1 MAELMNWDWSKNDL
15 SSLTESLAAV
25 LLEEWGGPRSPLAL
39 KYINE
44 TIIPDLVYCFCNN
57 TDLLTNS
64 TFAEIIQ
71 WKLKNQFANPS
82 AVVVDLA
89 KDLLKPAQRIINRPQ
104 ITDPKEPWR
113 RIFRLWIG
121 EESLP
126 NIAEKT
132 GYPLDYLD
140 LLVLRLK
147 KLKAFTAN
155 TRASLL
161 ECQQNT
167 ELREFGFEQLSFLY
181 QFQTSVAGEPLYKER
196 LILEQV
202 IWDLGMP
209 LLVPDLVN
217 LLELIHTHEGEL
229 DENSLSSSMSE
240 VAGIWGS
247 GIGASV
253 GDRRGNLFSCVI
265 DGLISLHY
273 IQKNKAGKLTLS
285 EKSAQTIAG
294 YLLPKLGEQLKRA
307 IAIHD
312 SELASRILLSQNEA
326 VLLHLIDWTLRE
338 LNQEPTF
345 EALSGIYKKVSRR
358 VDLYL
363 LKVFAN
369 FPIAF
374 DLLMKCL
381 SDNDSLV
388 RARACESLGQIGN
401 KAAVFSLIQLLR
413 DPVVGVKEM
422 AAQALGEMAAVP
434 AVKELVRVAED
445 YGESINVRERAR
457 GAVRKIE
464 SLNLDKVKLTESP

>member
-1 MAELMNWDWSKNDL
+1 MAELTKWDWTKLDL
-15 SSLTESLAAV
+15 TSLTESLATV

-44 TIIPDLVYCFCNN
+44 TIIPDLVHCFCNN
-57 TDLLTNS
+57 ADLLTNT

-89 KDLLKPAQRIINRPQ
+89 KDLLEPAQRIINRPQ

-121 EESLP
+121 DESLP
-126 NIAEKT
+126 NIADRT

-147 KLKAFTAN
+147 KLKAFTVN

-161 ECQQNT
+161 ECQQYT
-167 ELREFGFEQLSFLY
+167 ELRELGFEQLSFLY
-181 QFQTSVAGEPLYKER
+181 QFQAAVTGEPLYKER

-209 LLVPDLVN
+209 LQVQDLVA
-217 LLELIHTHEGEL
+217 LLEIIHTHEGDMDEYEL
-229 DENSLSSSMSE
+229 VSAMSE
-240 VAGIWGS
+240 AAGMWGA
-247 GIGASV
+247 GIGASG
-253 GDRRGNLFSCVI
+253 GDQRVNLFSCVI

-285 EKSAQTIAG
+285 EKSARTIAG

-307 IAIHD
+307 IAIRD
-312 SELASRILLSQNEA
+312 IKLAEGILLGQNEE
-326 VLLHLIDWTLRE
+326 VLIRLIDWTVRE
-338 LNQEPTF
+338 LNQDQAF
-345 EALSGIYKKVSRR
+345 EVLNGIYQKVSRR
-358 VDLYL
+358 VDIYV

-369 FPIAF
+369 FPLTF
-374 DLLMKCL
+374 DFLIKCL
-381 SDNDSLV
+381 ANNDSLI
-388 RARACESLGQIGN
+388 RARACESLGHIGN
-401 KAAVFSLIQLLR
+401 KVAIFSLIQLLR
-413 DPVVGVKEM
+413 DPVVGVREM
-422 AAQALGEMAAVP
+422 TAQALGDMGAVA
-434 AVKELVRVAED
+434 AVKELSRVAED

-457 GAVRKIE
+457 VAVRRIE
-464 SLNLDKVKLTESP
+464 GG

>member
-1 MAELMNWDWSKNDL
+1 MELMKWDWTKNDL
-15 SSLTESLAAV
+15 TSLTESLAAV

-44 TIIPDLVYCFCNN
+44 TIIPDLVHCFCNN
-57 TDLLTNS
+57 ADILTNS

-89 KDLLKPAQRIINRPQ
+89 NDLLLPAQKILNRPQ

-121 EESLP
+121 DESLP
-126 NIAEKT
+126 NIAERT

-155 TRASLL
+155 SRASLL

-167 ELREFGFEQLSFLY
+167 ELRDFGFEQLSFLY
-181 QFQTSVAGEPLYKER
+181 QFQTAFAGDPLFKER

-209 LLVPDLVN
+209 LQVQDLVT
-217 LLELIHTHEGEL
+217 LLEIIHTHEGQM
-229 DENSLSSSMSE
+229 DEESLISAMGQT
-240 VAGIWGS
+240 AGL
-247 GIGASV
+247 
-253 GDRRGNLFSCVI
+253 LFSCVI

-285 EKSAQTIAG
+285 EKSARTIAG
-294 YLLPKLGEQLKRA
+294 YLLPKLGEQLKSA

-312 SELASRILLSQNEA
+312 IDLAKGVLLGQNEA
-326 VLLHLIDWTLRE
+326 VLIRLIDWTVRE
-338 LNQEPTF
+338 LKQEQAF
-345 EALSGIYKKVSRR
+345 EVLSGIYQKVSRR
-358 VDLYL
+358 VDIYL

-369 FPIAF
+369 YPMAF

-381 SDNDSLV
+381 SDNDSLI
-388 RARACESLGQIGN
+388 RASACEALGQLGN
-401 KAAVFSLIQLLR
+401 KAAIDSLIQLLS

-422 AAQALGEMAAVP
+422 AARALGNIGAAT
-434 AVKELVRVAED
+434 AVTELLRVAED

-457 GAVRKIE
+457 GALRKIE
-464 SLNLDKVKLTESP
+464 KA

>member
-1 MAELMNWDWSKNDL
+1 MAELTKWDWTKNDL
-15 SSLTESLAAV
+15 TSLTESLAAV

-57 TDLLTNS
+57 ADLLTNS
-64 TFAEIIQ
+64 TFAEIVQ

-121 EESLP
+121 DESLP
-126 NIAEKT
+126 NIAERT

-140 LLVLRLK
+140 LLILRLK

-181 QFQTSVAGEPLYKER
+181 QFQTAVAGEPLYKER

-209 LLVPDLVN
+209 LQVQDLVT

-229 DENSLSSSMSE
+229 DEYELVSATGE
-240 VAGIWGS
+240 VA
-247 GIGASV
+247 
-253 GDRRGNLFSCVI
+253 GNLFSCVI

-285 EKSAQTIAG
+285 EKSARTIAG

-307 IAIHD
+307 ISIHD
-312 SELASRILLSQNEA
+312 FELARSILLGQNEE
-326 VLLHLIDWTLRE
+326 VLIRLIDWTVRE
-338 LNQEPTF
+338 LNQDQAF
-345 EALSGIYKKVSRR
+345 EVLSGIYKKVSRR
-358 VDLYL
+358 VDIYL

-369 FPIAF
+369 FPLTIDF
-374 DLLMKCL
+374 LMKCL
-381 SDNDSLV
+381 ADNDSLI
-388 RARACESLGQIGN
+388 RARACESLGNIGN
-401 KAAVFSLIQLLR
+401 KVATFSLIQLLR

-422 AAQALGEMAAVP
+422 AAQALGDMGAVV
-434 AVKELVRVAED
+434 AVKELLRVAED
-445 YGESINVRERAR
+445 YGESINVREKAR
-457 GAVRKIE
+457 GALRRLE
-464 SLNLDKVKLTESP
+464 SQSGEGFSTC

>member
-1 MAELMNWDWSKNDL
+1 MAESINWDWTKNDL
-15 SSLTESLAAV
+15 TSLTESLAAV

-44 TIIPDLVYCFCNN
+44 TIIPDLVLCFSNN
-57 TDLLTNS
+57 ADLLTNT

-113 RIFRLWIG
+113 RIFRLWIS

-126 NIAEKT
+126 NIAERT

-155 TRASLL
+155 TRTSLL

-167 ELREFGFEQLSFLY
+167 ELREFGNEQLSFLY
-181 QFQTSVAGEPLYKER
+181 QFQTAVTGEPLYKER

-209 LLVPDLVN
+209 LLVQDLVT
-217 LLELIHTHEGEL
+217 LLEVIHTHEGEL
-229 DENSLSSSMSE
+229 DEDSLISAMGE
-240 VAGIWGS
+240 
-247 GIGASV
+247 GA
-253 GDRRGNLFSCVI
+253 GNLFSCVI
-265 DGLISLHY
+265 DGLITLHY

-285 EKSAQTIAG
+285 EKSAQTLAG

-307 IAIHD
+307 LAIQD
-312 SELASRILLSQNEA
+312 FESAQGILLGQNEA
-326 VLLHLIDWTLRE
+326 VLIRLIDWTSRE
-338 LNQEPTF
+338 LNQEQAF
-345 EALSGIYKKVSRR
+345 VVLSGIYTLVSRR

-369 FPIAF
+369 YPMAF

-381 SDNDSLV
+381 SDNDSLI
-388 RARACESLGQIGN
+388 RAKACEALGRIGN
-401 KAAVFSLIQLLR
+401 KAAVFSLVQLLK
-413 DPVVGVKEM
+413 DSVVGVREM
-422 AAQALGEMAAVP
+422 AALALGEMGAVP
-434 AVKELVRVAED
+434 AVKELLRVAED

-457 GAVRKIE
+457 EALRKIE
-464 SLNLDKVKLTESP
+464 SSSLSKAKSTENP

>member
-1 MAELMNWDWSKNDL
+1 MAELINWDWTKNDL
-15 SSLTESLAAV
+15 TSLTESLAAV

-44 TIIPDLVYCFCNN
+44 TIIPDLVSCFCNN
-57 TDLLTNS
+57 ADLLTNS

-89 KDLLKPAQRIINRPQ
+89 KDLLKPAQKIINRPQ

-121 EESLP
+121 DESLP
-126 NIAEKT
+126 NIAERT

-147 KLKAFTAN
+147 KLKVFTVN

-181 QFQTSVAGEPLYKER
+181 QFQTAVAGEPLYKER

-209 LLVPDLVN
+209 LLVPDLVT
-217 LLELIHTHEGEL
+217 LLEIIHTHEGEL
-229 DENSLSSSMSE
+229 DEDSLIR
-240 VAGIWGS
+240 AS
-247 GIGASV
+247 GGYQ
-253 GDRRGNLFSCVI
+253 RGNLFSCVI

-307 IAIHD
+307 ISIHD
-312 SELASRILLSQNEA
+312 FKLAKEILLGQNQE
-326 VLLHLIDWTLRE
+326 VLIRLIDWTLRE
-338 LNQEPTF
+338 LNQEQAF
-345 EALSGIYKKVSRR
+345 VVLSGIYKKVSRR
-358 VDLYL
+358 VDIYL

-369 FPIAF
+369 VPIAF

-381 SDNDSLV
+381 GDNDSLI
-388 RARACESLGQIGN
+388 RARSCEALGHIGN
-401 KAAVFSLIQLLR
+401 KVAVFSLIQLLR

-422 AAQALGEMAAVP
+422 AAQALGEMGAVAAVQ
-434 AVKELVRVAED
+434 ELLRVAED

-464 SLNLDKVKLTESP
+464 SINLSKAKLTGNP

>member
-1 MAELMNWDWSKNDL
+1 VAELNWDWSKQDL
-15 SSLTESLAAV
+15 TSLTESLAAV

-44 TIIPDLVYCFCNN
+44 TIIPDLVHCFCNN
-57 TDLLTNS
+57 ADLLMNA

-89 KDLLKPAQRIINRPQ
+89 KDLLKPAQKIINRPQ

-121 EESLP
+121 DESLP
-126 NIAEKT
+126 NIADRT

-155 TRASLL
+155 TRVSLL

-209 LLVPDLVN
+209 LQVQDLVT
-217 LLELIHTHEGEL
+217 LLEMIHTHEGDL
-229 DENSLSSSMSE
+229 DEDSLIE
-240 VAGIWGS
+240 TFGGDQRGI
-247 GIGASV
+247 
-253 GDRRGNLFSCVI
+253 LFSCVI

-273 IQKNKAGKLTLS
+273 ILKNKSGKLTLS

-312 SELASRILLSQNEA
+312 FELAKEILLTQNEA
-326 VLLHLIDWTLRE
+326 VLIRLIDWTLRE
-338 LNQEPTF
+338 LNQEQ
-345 EALSGIYKKVSRR
+345 AYVVLNGIYKKVSRR
-358 VDLYL
+358 VDIYL
-363 LKVFAN
+363 IKVFAK
-369 FPIAF
+369 FSMAF
-374 DLLMKCL
+374 ELLMKGL
-381 SDNDSLV
+381 GDNDSLI
-388 RARACESLGQIGN
+388 RARACEALGRIGN
-401 KAAVFSLIQLLR
+401 KGAVFSLIRLLR
-413 DPVVGVKEM
+413 DPVVGVREM
-422 AAQALGEMAAVP
+422 AAQALGEMGAVS
-434 AVKELVRVAED
+434 AVKELLRVAED
-445 YGESINVRERAR
+445 YGESVNVREHAR
-457 GAVRKIE
+457 GALRKIE
-464 SLNLDKVKLTESP
+464 SLNLAKAKLTENP

>member
-1 MAELMNWDWSKNDL
+1 MNWDWTKNDL
-15 SSLTESLAAV
+15 TSLKESLAAV

-44 TIIPDLVYCFCNN
+44 TIIPDLVSCFSNN
-57 TDLLTNS
+57 ADLLTNP

-89 KDLLKPAQRIINRPQ
+89 KDLLKPAQKIINRPQ

-121 EESLP
+121 DESLP
-126 NIAEKT
+126 NIAERT

-147 KLKAFTAN
+147 KLKAYTAN
-155 TRASLL
+155 TRISLL
-161 ECQQNT
+161 ECQQHT

-181 QFQTSVAGEPLYKER
+181 QFQTAVAGEPLYKER

-209 LLVPDLVN
+209 FQVQDLVT
-217 LLELIHTHEGEL
+217 LLEMIHTHEGDL
-229 DENSLSSSMSE
+229 DEDSLIE
-240 VAGIWGS
+240 AFG
-247 GIGASV
+247 
-253 GDRRGNLFSCVI
+253 GDQRGNLYSCVI

-273 IQKNKAGKLTLS
+273 ILKNKAGKLTLS

-307 IAIHD
+307 ISIHD
-312 SELASRILLSQNEA
+312 FESAKGILLGQNEA
-326 VLLHLIDWTLRE
+326 VLIRLIDWTLRE
-338 LNQEPTF
+338 LNQEQ
-345 EALSGIYKKVSRR
+345 AYKILSGIYKLVSRR

-363 LKVFAN
+363 LKVFADM
-369 FPIAF
+369 PMAF
-374 DLLMKCL
+374 DQLMKCFA
-381 SDNDSLV
+381 DNDSLI
-388 RARACESLGQIGN
+388 RARACEALGHIGN
-401 KAAVFSLIQLLR
+401 KAAVFSLVQLLR

-422 AAQALGEMAAVP
+422 AAQALGNMGAVP
-434 AVKELVRVAED
+434 AVKELLRVAED
-445 YGESINVRERAR
+445 YGESITVRERAR
-457 GAVRKIE
+457 VAVRKIE
-464 SLNLDKVKLTESP
+464 SRSGEGFPNEK

>member
-1 MAELMNWDWSKNDL
+1 MAELINFNWTKHDL
-15 SSLTESLAAV
+15 SGLKESLAAV

-44 TIIPDLVYCFCNN
+44 TIIPDLVHCFCNN
-57 TDLLTNS
+57 ADLLTNS

-89 KDLLKPAQRIINRPQ
+89 KDLLKPAQKIINRPQ

-121 EESLP
+121 DESLP
-126 NIAEKT
+126 NIAERT

-147 KLKAFTAN
+147 KIKAYTAN

-167 ELREFGFEQLSFLY
+167 ELREFGSEQLSFLY
-181 QFQTSVAGEPLYKER
+181 QFQTAVAGEPLYKER

-209 LLVPDLVN
+209 LQVQDLVT
-217 LLELIHTHEGEL
+217 LLEIIHTHEGKM
-229 DENSLSSSMSE
+229 DEDSLSSAMGD
-240 VAGIWGS
+240 AS
-247 GIGASV
+247 GP
-253 GDRRGNLFSCVI
+253 LFSCVI
-265 DGLISLHY
+265 DGLISQHY

-285 EKSAQTIAG
+285 EKSARTIAG
-294 YLLPKLGEQLKRA
+294 YLLPKLGDQLKRA
-307 IAIHD
+307 ILIQDLESAKG
-312 SELASRILLSQNEA
+312 ILLSQNEA
-326 VLLHLIDWTLRE
+326 VLIRLIDWTLRE
-338 LNQEPTF
+338 LNQEQAF
-345 EALSGIYKKVSRR
+345 EVLSRIYQKVSRR
-358 VDLYL
+358 VDIYL
-363 LKVFAN
+363 LKGFAN

-374 DLLMKCL
+374 ELLMKCL
-381 SDNDSLV
+381 ADNDSLI
-388 RARACESLGQIGN
+388 RAGACESLGRIGN
-401 KAAVFSLIQLLR
+401 KGAIFSLIQLLR
-413 DPVVGVKEM
+413 DPVVGVRGM
-422 AAQALGEMAAVP
+422 AAQALGELGAVP
-434 AVKELVRVAED
+434 AVKELLRVAED

-464 SLNLDKVKLTESP
+464 SIKLT

>member
-1 MAELMNWDWSKNDL
+1 MKWDWTKHDL
-15 SSLTESLAAV
+15 TSLTESLAAV

-44 TIIPDLVYCFCNN
+44 TIIPDLVHCFCNN
-57 TDLLTNS
+57 ADLLTNS

-89 KDLLKPAQRIINRPQ
+89 EDLLKPAQKIINRPQ

-121 EESLP
+121 DESLP
-126 NIAEKT
+126 NIAERT

-161 ECQQNT
+161 ECQQNP

-181 QFQTSVAGEPLYKER
+181 QFQTAVAGEPLYKER

-202 IWDLGMP
+202 IWDMGMP
-209 LLVPDLVN
+209 LQVQDLVT
-217 LLELIHTHEGEL
+217 LLEMIHTHEGEL
-229 DENSLSSSMSE
+229 DEDSLISAMGE
-240 VAGIWGS
+240 AK
-247 GIGASV
+247 
-253 GDRRGNLFSCVI
+253 GNLFSCVI

-273 IQKNKAGKLTLS
+273 ILKNKAGKLTLS
-285 EKSAQTIAG
+285 EKSARTIAG

-307 IAIHD
+307 MSIRD
-312 SELASRILLSQNEA
+312 FELAKGILLGQNEA
-326 VLLHLIDWTLRE
+326 VLIRLIDWTVRE
-338 LNQEPTF
+338 LKQEQGF
-345 EALSGIYKKVSRR
+345 EVLSGIYTKVSRR
-358 VDLYL
+358 VDIYL

-369 FPIAF
+369 FPLAF
-374 DLLMKCL
+374 ELLMKCL
-381 SDNDSLV
+381 GDNDSLI

-422 AAQALGEMAAVP
+422 AAQALGEMGAVP
-434 AVKELVRVAED
+434 AVKELLRVAED
-445 YGESINVRERAR
+445 YGEAINVRERAR

-464 SLNLDKVKLTESP
+464 SGCGEDFLHEK

>member
-1 MAELMNWDWSKNDL
+1 MAELTNWGWTQNDL
-15 SSLTESLAAV
+15 SSLTENLVSV

-44 TIIPDLVYCFCNN
+44 TIIPDLVHCFCNN
-57 TDLLTNS
+57 ADLLTNS

-89 KDLLKPAQRIINRPQ
+89 RDLLVPAQKILKRPQ

-121 EESLP
+121 GESLP
-126 NIAEKT
+126 NIAERT

-140 LLVLRLK
+140 LLLLRLK
-147 KLKAFTAN
+147 KVTAFTVN

-181 QFQTSVAGEPLYKER
+181 QFQSGVAGEPLYKER

-209 LLVPDLVN
+209 LMVPDLVT
-217 LLELIHTHEGEL
+217 LLEIIHTHEGKL
-229 DENSLSSSMSE
+229 DEESLISAMSE
-240 VAGIWGS
+240 AAGMWGS
-247 GIGASV
+247 GMGASG
-253 GDRRGNLFSCVI
+253 GDQRVSLFSCVI
-265 DGLISLHY
+265 EGLISSHY

-294 YLLPKLGEQLKRA
+294 FLLPKLGEQLKRA
-307 IAIHD
+307 ISIND
-312 SELASRILLSQNEA
+312 FELAKELLINQNEA
-326 VLLHLIDWTLRE
+326 VLIRLIDWTLRE
-338 LNQEPTF
+338 ISQEQAF
-345 EALSGIYKKVSRR
+345 KVLSSIYQKVSRR
-358 VDLYL
+358 VDIYL
-363 LKVFAN
+363 IKVFAKV
-369 FPIAF
+369 PQAF
-374 DLLMKCL
+374 ELLMKGL
-381 SDNDSLV
+381 VDNDSLI
-388 RARACESLGQIGN
+388 RARACEALGQSEN
-401 KAAVFSLIQLLR
+401 KDAAFSLIQLLR
-413 DPVVGVKEM
+413 DPVVGVREM
-422 AAQALGEMAAVP
+422 AAQALGEMGAVS
-434 AVKELVRVAED
+434 AVKELLRVAED
-445 YGESINVRERAR
+445 YGESLNVRERAR

-464 SLNLDKVKLTESP
+464 SHGGEGFPQ

>member
-1 MAELMNWDWSKNDL
+1 MAELINWDWTKNDL
-15 SSLTESLAAV
+15 TSLTENLAAV

-57 TDLLTNS
+57 ADLLTNS

-71 WKLKNQFANPS
+71 WKLRNQFANPS

-89 KDLLKPAQRIINRPQ
+89 KDLLRPAQRIINRPQ

-121 EESLP
+121 DESLP
-126 NIAEKT
+126 NIAERT

-147 KLKAFTAN
+147 KLKVFTAN
-155 TRASLL
+155 TKVSLL

-181 QFQTSVAGEPLYKER
+181 QFQTAVAGEPLYKER

-209 LLVPDLVN
+209 LQVQDLVT
-217 LLELIHTHEGEL
+217 LLEIIHTHEGEL
-229 DENSLSSSMSE
+229 DEDSLISAMGE
-240 VAGIWGS
+240 VA
-247 GIGASV
+247 
-253 GDRRGNLFSCVI
+253 GNLFSCVI

-273 IQKNKAGKLTLS
+273 ILKNKAGKLTLS

-307 IAIHD
+307 ISNNDFERAR
-312 SELASRILLSQNEA
+312 EILLEQNQG
-326 VLLHLIDWTLRE
+326 VLIRLIDWTVHE
-338 LNQEPTF
+338 LSQEQAF
-345 EALSGIYKKVSRR
+345 EILNGIFKKVSRR
-358 VDLYL
+358 ADIYL
-363 LKVFAN
+363 LKVFTN

-374 DLLMKCL
+374 ELLMKCL
-381 SDNDSLV
+381 GDNDSLI
-388 RARACESLGQIGN
+388 RARACEALGHIGN
-401 KAAVFSLIQLLR
+401 KVAVFSLIQLLR

-422 AAQALGEMAAVP
+422 AAQALGDMGAVP
-434 AVKELVRVAED
+434 AVKELSRVAED

-457 GAVRKIE
+457 VAVRKIE
-464 SLNLDKVKLTESP
+464 SIK

>member
-1 MAELMNWDWSKNDL
+1 MNRDWTKNDL
-15 SSLTESLAAV
+15 SSLTESLAGV

-39 KYINE
+39 EYINE
-44 TIIPDLVYCFCNN
+44 TIIPDLIYCFCNN
-57 TDLLTNS
+57 ADLLTNS

-89 KDLLKPAQRIINRPQ
+89 KDLLLPAQKIINRPQ

-121 EESLP
+121 DESLP
-126 NIAEKT
+126 NIAERT

-140 LLVLRLK
+140 LLILRLK

-155 TRASLL
+155 SRVSLL
-161 ECQQNT
+161 ECQRNT

-181 QFQTSVAGEPLYKER
+181 QFQNAVEGEPLYTER

-209 LLVPDLVN
+209 LQVQDLVT
-217 LLELIHTHEGEL
+217 LLEIIHTHEGEL
-229 DENSLSSSMSE
+229 DEDSLISAMGEGAGLWRSGVGTSSE
-240 VAGIWGS
+240 Q
-247 GIGASV
+247 
-253 GDRRGNLFSCVI
+253 RGNLFSCVI

-285 EKSAQTIAG
+285 EKSARTIAG
-294 YLLPKLGEQLKRA
+294 YLLPKLGEQLQRA
-307 IAIHD
+307 LSVHD
-312 SELASRILLSQNEA
+312 FELAKEILLGQNEA
-326 VLLHLIDWTLRE
+326 VLIRLIDWTLRE
-338 LNQEPTF
+338 LSLEQAF
-345 EALSGIYKKVSRR
+345 GVLSGIYQKVSRR
-358 VDLYL
+358 VDIYL

-369 FPIAF
+369 IPTAF

-381 SDNDSLV
+381 GDNDSLI
-388 RARACESLGQIGN
+388 RASACEALGRIGN
-401 KAAVFSLIQLLR
+401 KGAVFSLIQSLR
-413 DPVVGVKEM
+413 DPVVGVREM
-422 AAQALGEMAAVP
+422 AAQALGEMRAVP

-445 YGESINVRERAR
+445 YGQSINVRERAR

-464 SLNLDKVKLTESP
+464 SRSG

>member
-1 MAELMNWDWSKNDL
+1 MAELKLMKWDWTKHDL
-15 SSLTESLAAV
+15 NSLKESLAAV

-44 TIIPDLVYCFCNN
+44 TIIPDLVNCFCNN
-57 TDLLTNS
+57 ADLLTNS

-89 KDLLKPAQRIINRPQ
+89 QDLLIPAQKILNRPQ
-104 ITDPKEPWR
+104 IMDPKEPWR

-121 EESLP
+121 DESLP
-126 NIAEKT
+126 NIAERT

-147 KLKAFTAN
+147 KVKAFTAN

-161 ECQQNT
+161 ECQQNS
-167 ELREFGFEQLSFLY
+167 ELREFGFAQLSFFY
-181 QFQTSVAGEPLYKER
+181 QFHTAVAGEPLYKEH
-196 LILEQV
+196 LKLEQI

-209 LLVPDLVN
+209 LQVQDLVT
-217 LLELIHTHEGEL
+217 LLEIIHTHEGQL
-229 DENSLSSSMSE
+229 DEDSLISAMGE
-240 VAGIWGS
+240 AAGIWGY
-247 GIGASV
+247 GMGASG
-253 GDRRGNLFSCVI
+253 GDQRGNLFSCVI

-273 IQKNKAGKLTLS
+273 IQKNKAGNLTLS

-307 IAIHD
+307 ISIHD
-312 SELASRILLSQNEA
+312 VDLSKRILLNQNQE
-326 VLLHLIDWTLRE
+326 VLIRLIDWTLRE
-338 LNQEPTF
+338 LNKEQ
-345 EALSGIYKKVSRR
+345 ALEVLSSIYQKISRR
-358 VDLYL
+358 VDIYL

-369 FPIAF
+369 FPLAF

-381 SDNDSLV
+381 GDNDSLI
-388 RARACESLGQIGN
+388 RARSCEALGRIGN
-401 KAAVFSLIQLLR
+401 KGAVFSLIQLLR
-413 DPVVGVKEM
+413 DPVVGVREM
-422 AAQALGEMAAVP
+422 AAQALGELGAIVAA
-434 AVKELVRVAED
+434 KELLRVAED

-464 SLNLDKVKLTESP
+464 SRSGEGFST